1 MRLKTEFKWKLHA
14 FATHKFSIKMWF
26 KQTEWDEQNNPLTIL
41 RKNKSQYM
49 DIIIER
55 LEYGFNYDN
64 VCSQKE

>member
-1 MRLKTEFKWKLHA
+1 
-14 FATHKFSIKMWF
+14 MWF